1 MVEVIFIGTSAGVPS
16 KDRGM
21 PSIAIHANELLLF
34 DCGEGTQR
42 QMMKFKVPYGSVNA
56 IFITHPHLDHYLG
69 VFGLMETIK
78 LTLPHK
84 TVKIFS
90 PEGLDLS
97 KKNVE
102 LRTVK
107 KGKLY
112 ENKEFEIHAFPVKH
126 VANSFG
132 FIIQEKDRVKFD
144 EKKAK
149 SLGIVGRMFK
159 EIQEKGSLKIGKKL
173 IKLKDITWI
182 KKGRK
187 IVYTGDTEYCKEVL
201 EAAKDADLL
210 IHDCSFSSQFD
221 EDAEKRNHSTSEDAA
236 RVAKKAKVKQL
247 ILTHIS
253 ARYKDASQLLQEA
266 TKVFK
271 NTIIAEDGAHI
282 KL

>member
-1 MVEVIFIGTSAGVPS
+1 MVDITFIGTSAGVPS

-21 PSIAIHANELLLF
+21 PSIAIHANELFLF

-42 QMMKFKVPYGSVNA
+42 QMMKFGVPYGSVNT

-69 VFGLMETIK
+69 VFGLLETIK

-84 TVKIFS
+84 SIKIFS

-132 FIIQEKDRVKFD
+132 FIIQEKDRIKFD

-149 SLGIVGRMFK
+149 ALGVIGPMFRK
-159 EIQEKGSLKIGKKL
+159 IQEKGSLKIGKKT
-173 IKLKDITWI
+173 IKLKEITWI
-182 KKGRK
+182 KNGRK
-187 IVYTGDTEYCKEVL
+187 IVYTGDTEYCKEVI

-221 EDAEKRNHSTSEDAA
+221 KEAEHRNHSTSEDAA

-253 ARYKDASQLLQEA
+253 SRYQDASQLLGEA

-271 NTIIAEDGAHI
+271 NTMIAEDGLRIHI
-282 KL
+282 